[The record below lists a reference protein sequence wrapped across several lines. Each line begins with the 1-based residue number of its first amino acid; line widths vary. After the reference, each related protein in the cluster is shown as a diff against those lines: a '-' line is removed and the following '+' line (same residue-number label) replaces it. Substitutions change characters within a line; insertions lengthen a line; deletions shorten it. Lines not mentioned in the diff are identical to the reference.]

1 MIIPNIPNPLT
12 DSDYHDLIHAINPM
26 QYDKSYGIDVYSSA
40 CNFVAETLIAVNIQ
54 SLAMTGRC

>member
-26 QYDKSYGIDVYSSA
+26 QHDNSYGIDVYLSA
-40 CNFVAETLIAVNIQ
+40 CNFVAERL
-54 SLAMTGRC
+54 SLQ